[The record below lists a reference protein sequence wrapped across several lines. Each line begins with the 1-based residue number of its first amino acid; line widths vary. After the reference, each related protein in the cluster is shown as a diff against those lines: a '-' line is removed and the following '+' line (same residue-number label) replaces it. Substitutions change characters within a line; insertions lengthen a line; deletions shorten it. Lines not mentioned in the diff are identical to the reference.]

1 MYLLITPIRAS
12 STDNTAAKV
21 STLNKSTDNLSSCGS
36 FLFFFLLE
44 GQIKPPTLLYYQM
57 NFTKLLKLLLQG
69 FSSTETCSTLYQGAT
84 TKYSTAMSFE

>member
-1 MYLLITPIRAS
+1 MHLLITPIRAS

-21 STLNKSTDNLSSCGS
+21 STLNNNLSSCGS
-36 FLFFFLLE
+36 FFIFIFIFLLE
-44 GQIKPPTLLYYQM
+44 GQIKPPTLLYYQV